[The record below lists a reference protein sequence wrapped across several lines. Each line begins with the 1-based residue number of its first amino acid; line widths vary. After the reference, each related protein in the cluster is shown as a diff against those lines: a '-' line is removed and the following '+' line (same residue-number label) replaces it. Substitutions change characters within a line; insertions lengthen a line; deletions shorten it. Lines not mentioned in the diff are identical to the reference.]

1 MHVGTY
7 LVQHWLGHMVVE
19 YLGWSIPVAIFG
31 ADICANHDQDAG
43 AIRVTEVAR
52 LGRYWELPGQRR

>member
-7 LVQHWLGHMVVE
+7 LVQHWLGDMVVE

-52 LGRYWELPGQRR
+52 LGRYW